1 MNKLDPKYSIISR
14 RTITRDKIPKMYD
27 AMLKKLKVICNNAE
41 DVSVTLDLWSDRR
54 LRSYMGVTLH
64 TIIDKQNKSYLL
76 SFLPLA
82 GRHTGE
88 NLISEFEKILQF
100 YSIQKKLVK
109 LVTDNASNMIKA
121 FDKLILPGFE
131 EYFKEE
137 NEEVEYNG
145 DSGSDKIN
153 DDLNEAIDEAL
164 MTIDFKRIPCFAHT
178 LQLVVNDGIKNSAAV
193 KSSLTKIAKIAKFSH
208 TSTVFAERLEILKA
222 TIPSNTNI
230 RWNSQF
236 HTITKVVQIDIDKLN
251 IILYELNKSQLML
264 TQRDKIIIDEFIS
277 LFYLFNEAT
286 IQTQA
291 ENSPTISLVGPCLLS
306 ILNDLEHEQ
315 GKLIYTKSLC
325 KALIDSLKTRFFGFY
340 EMLSFDMSEYV
351 NKKATTADHYKDS
364 IFLISPIL
372 DGRFKM
378 HWLEESNIEDTE
390 KERVIRKI
398 KNLVCDTCIEL
409 NVVKKNE
416 GNAAVPKLTGGVT
429 SNSVKR
435 KQLFPHLSNLSSSK
449 KLKAEITTTSVSQEI
464 ENFMRETGIQS
475 SLIFEKSNIYPGLS
489 KLARKLLCV
498 PATSAPIERIFSQS
512 GFLIRRERARFT
524 KNNLSQLA
532 LLKCNRSLL

>member
-1 MNKLDPKYSIISR
+1 MASYSVVSRADSSSTTDRAETKVLKQFFENLVTNSKNNWSACCQLYKQTISDKIQTTSNFNRHLRRAHASEYTQWLNSKYAKPSQPNIDDIFTTKIKYDDRHERQKAISNSIIQDLIGDMRMPLNIVERTGFKNFMNKLDPKYSIISHR
-14 RTITRDKIPKMYD
+14 IITRDRIPKMYD
-27 AMLKKLKVICNNAE
+27 AMLKKLKVICNN
-41 DVSVTLDLWSDRR
+41 VSITLDLWSDRR

-100 YSIQKKLVK
+100 YSIQKTLVR

-137 NEEVEYNG
+137 NEEVESNRK
-145 DSGSDKIN
+145 SGSDKIN
-153 DDLNEAIDEAL
+153 DDLNEVIDEAL

-178 LQLVVNDGIKNSAAV
+178 LQLVVDDGIKNSAAV

-208 TSTVFAERLEILKA
+208 TRTVFAERLEILKA

-264 TQRDKIIIDEFIS
+264 TQRNKIIIDEFIS

-315 GKLIYTKSLC
+315 GKLIY
-325 KALIDSLKTRFFGFY
+325 
-340 EMLSFDMSEYV
+340 
-351 NKKATTADHYKDS
+351 N
-364 IFLISPIL
+364 
-372 DGRFKM
+372 
-378 HWLEESNIEDTE
+378 
-390 KERVIRKI
+390 
-398 KNLVCDTCIEL
+398 
-409 NVVKKNE
+409 
-416 GNAAVPKLTGGVT
+416 
-429 SNSVKR
+429 
-435 KQLFPHLSNLSSSK
+435 
-449 KLKAEITTTSVSQEI
+449 
-464 ENFMRETGIQS
+464 
-475 SLIFEKSNIYPGLS
+475 
-489 KLARKLLCV
+489 
-498 PATSAPIERIFSQS
+498 
-512 GFLIRRERARFT
+512 
-524 KNNLSQLA
+524 
-532 LLKCNRSLL
+532 